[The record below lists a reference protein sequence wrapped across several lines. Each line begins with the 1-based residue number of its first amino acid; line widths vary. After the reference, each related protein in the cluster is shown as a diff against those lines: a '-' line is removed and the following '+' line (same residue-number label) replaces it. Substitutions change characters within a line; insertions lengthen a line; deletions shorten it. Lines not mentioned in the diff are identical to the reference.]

1 MVRFQILF
9 LNVVLVDFNS
19 DLLLLRFISQEV
31 NRGCRWSIFH
41 EHYIALLWLRVEAY
55 LRQL

>member
-1 MVRFQILF
+1 MVRLQILF

-31 NRGCRWSIFH
+31 NRGCGWSIFH

-55 LRQL
+55 LR